1 MIMKSKIIDLK
12 FEKASIA
19 ADIELIQCLL
29 CNIRVKTKMHGK
41 FSAYFFLLACGLDMK
56 FFRYT

>member
-1 MIMKSKIIDLK
+1 MIIKSKIIDLK

-41 FSAYFFLLACGLDMK
+41 FSAYFF
-56 FFRYT
+56 Y

>member
-19 ADIELIQCLL
+19 ADIEIIQCLL

-41 FSAYFFLLACGLDMK
+41 FSAYFFISMWA
-56 FFRYT
+56 